1 MDVVE
6 LVLLYLALCLVA
18 GIVGRNRRI
27 GFWGFLFGSVIFT
40 PIISLMFLYFADGQ
54 PMLATTW
61 IVRDV
66 GADAC
71 PEARAPRGHPPEGR
85 VCVAFASRRRSHA
98 PLNHVQDRNH

>member
-40 PIISLMFLYFADGQ
+40 PIISLMFLYFAT
-54 PMLATTW
+54 PK
-61 IVRDV
+61 
-66 GADAC
+66 
-71 PEARAPRGHPPEGR
+71 EAARPGPGGGPGH
-85 VCVAFASRRRSHA
+85 H
-98 PLNHVQDRNH
+98 